1 MKKIRIGNDIRLAV
15 TLRQYLNDHNLLERI
30 IYDPTDHNF
39 ESIDSNPFVNK
50 QYELYYDEHYQDSN
64 GDPIEFK
71 PNGKPVSIASIK
83 AVLVNNTRKEELKHI
98 RREREARMHKM
109 EMDRFDALR
118 KHSRFIA
125 RFPIEPAMECFN
137 STPYDICG
145 CGYPTYRAYPRAY
158 LFAPYHGFGVKPDW
172 EGIYKPLFPYP
183 AFPPKPYVPE
193 TVRGDIKDD
202 SKYVAEVAAT
212 NLSNVVEVIFPA
224 SHQLHPGVYSMII
237 VAKLYCPGFNQNNT
251 KTVTL
256 DIPNI
261 FELVPTTEQGVDGD
275 VTINV
280 KNIRDILAYND
291 NVETTVEDIYTEDG
305 SISDEDLS
313 TLTLHRTDG
322 VGVDIDLDPLTTIY
336 EAD

>member
-15 TLRQYLNDHNLLERI
+15 TLRQYLTDHNLLERL
-30 IYDPTDHNF
+30 IYDPTDHSF
-39 ESIDSNPFVNK
+39 ESIDSNEFVNK
-50 QYELYYDEHYQDSN
+50 QYELYYNEHYQDSN
-64 GDPIEFK
+64 GDPIDFK
-71 PNGKPVSIASIK
+71 PNGKPVSIVSVK
-83 AVLVNNTRKEELKHI
+83 AVLVNNTRKEELKHL
-98 RREREARMHKM
+98 RREHEARMHKM

-137 STPYDICG
+137 ATPYDICG

-158 LFAPYHGFGVKPDW
+158 LFAPYHGFGVNPRW

-193 TVRGDIKDD
+193 SARGDLKDD
-202 SKYVAEVAAT
+202 SKYVATVAAT
-212 NLSNVVEVIFPA
+212 NRPNIVEVIFPA
-224 SHQLHPGVYSMII
+224 HHQYHPGVYSLLIT
-237 VAKLYCPGFNQNNT
+237 AKLYCPGFNETNT

-280 KNIRDILAYND
+280 RNIRDILSQD
-291 NVETTVEDIYTEDG
+291 TFETTVDDIYTEEG

-313 TLTLHRTDG
+313 TLTLNRTDG
-322 VGVDIDLDPLTTIY
+322 VGVDIDLDPITTIY